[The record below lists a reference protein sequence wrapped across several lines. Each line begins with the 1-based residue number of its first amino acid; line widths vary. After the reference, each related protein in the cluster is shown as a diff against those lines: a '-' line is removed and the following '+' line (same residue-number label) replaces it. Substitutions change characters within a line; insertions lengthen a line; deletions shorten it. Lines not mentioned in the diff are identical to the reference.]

1 MELSS
6 RRATTLL
13 VSVLIIAV
21 CGLTYELIVGTLSSY
36 LFGNS
41 VVHFSLTIG
50 LFMSAMG
57 LGSFASRWVQGRV
70 LDRFIQ
76 LEIAIGLVGGC
87 SAALLYTVYAT
98 TELYYL
104 VMVLLIVFVGTFIGL
119 EIPLLTRLSGGWA
132 SLKNRLANILA
143 FDYLGALLAS
153 ILFPIVLL
161 PQLGLLKTS
170 FATGLVNLAVAGL
183 NLWAF
188 RKELEHWRW
197 LLAAA
202 GAVAAVLVAGGVWS
216 VQLTS
221 LLEEQLYEDQII
233 YTRQTP
239 YQRIVLTRWADD
251 VRLFLD
257 GNLQFSSRDEHRYHE
272 PLVHPAMSL
281 TRSRESVLILGGG
294 DGPAAREV
302 QKYVDVRRIVLVDID
317 PAMTNL
323 ARTHPTLLAINK
335 GSLLDPR
342 VELAH
347 QDAYR
352 YLEDTSEQFGV
363 IIVDLP
369 DPNNESLGKLYSRAF
384 YTLLRRHLAAGGVIA
399 SQATSPYFAREAYW
413 CIVHTAADAGL
424 LTWPYHVYVPS
435 FGDWGFFLA
444 AEHDIA
450 PGELEIGADTEYLNA
465 HVWATSQVF
474 DSDIAEVD
482 TEVNT
487 LDSQVV
493 LRYYEQGWKTWR

>member
-13 VSVLIIAV
+13 ISVLIIAI

-57 LGSFASRWVQGRV
+57 IGSFASRWVRGKIV
-70 LDRFIQ
+70 DRFIQ
-76 LEIAIGLVGGC
+76 LEMAIGLVGGC
-87 SAALLYTVYAT
+87 SAALLYAVFAT

-104 VMVLLIVFVGTFIGL
+104 AMVSLTVFVGTFIGM
-119 EIPLLTRLSGGWA
+119 EIPLLTRLSGGWE

-170 FATGLVNLAVAGL
+170 FATGLVNLFVAGL

-188 RKELEHWRW
+188 RKELEHWQR
-197 LLAAA
+197 LAALGA
-202 GAVAAVLVAGGVWS
+202 GVAAVLVAGGVWS

-221 LLEEQLYEDQII
+221 LFEEQLYEDQII

-257 GNLQFSSRDEHRYHE
+257 GNLQFSSKDEHRYHE
-272 PLVHPAMSL
+272 SLVHPAMSL
-281 TRSRESVLILGGG
+281 ARSREAVLILGGG

-302 QKYVDVRRIVLVDID
+302 LKYGDVQRVVLVDID
-317 PAMTNL
+317 PAMTEL
-323 ARTHPTLLAINK
+323 AQTHPSLLTINK
-335 GSLLDPR
+335 RSLLDPR
-342 VELAH
+342 VELVH
-347 QDAYR
+347 QDAYK
-352 YLEDTSEQFGV
+352 YLEDTAELFGV

-369 DPNNESLGKLYSRAF
+369 DPNNESLGKLYTRAF
-384 YTLLRRHLAAGGVIA
+384 YTMIHRHLAAGGVMA

-413 CIVHTAADAGL
+413 CIVHTAADIGL
-424 LTWPYHVYVPS
+424 QTWPYHVYVPS

-444 AEHDIA
+444 AKHDVMPTSA
-450 PGELEIGADTEYLNA
+450 SLEADTRFLDTEI
-465 HVWATSQVF
+465 WAASQVF
-474 DSDIAEVD
+474 DSDIAEIE

-487 LDSQVV
+487 LDSQVI
-493 LRYYEQGWKTWR
+493 LRYYEQGWKAWR